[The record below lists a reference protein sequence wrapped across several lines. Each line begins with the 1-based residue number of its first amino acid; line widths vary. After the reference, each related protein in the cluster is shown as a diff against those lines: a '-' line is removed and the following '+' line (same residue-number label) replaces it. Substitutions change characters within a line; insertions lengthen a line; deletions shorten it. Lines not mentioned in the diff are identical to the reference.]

1 MADPGLRKQPRS
13 VPPAVVPRDADEPA
27 GLSRVLIW
35 LVAVLTAMFA
45 TYALK
50 LTYSV
55 TMPLALAFFLAVL
68 VHPVQHWLAL
78 RLPRWLSGLGLVVAV
93 VVVVAALSVVVG
105 AIWLAGELMAP
116 KLPQYIDQL
125 KQQWQS
131 LKGWASQ
138 LGVPAAPAPGA
149 GAGEAAEGQE
159 AGPDIFSNVL
169 QTLQTFAASVLSLM
183 SLLALALF
191 FMVLMLS
198 DLGRWRR
205 KLEAALPGGGGRDAI
220 EVVEI
225 VARKVRKFLLVRSL
239 VGIVTGTIAGLWL
252 WFMNVD
258 LALVWGL
265 LFFVLNYIP
274 NIGSIIAGIPPILI
288 AFMTLDLTLALIAT
302 AGLML
307 NEQIMGNFVDPKLQ
321 GRNLDLAPLV
331 VLVAVIFWTWVWG
344 VVGALLA
351 VPLTV
356 TGIIACTKV
365 AALRPLAL
373 LLSGSS
379 SLEEMEE
386 KLDASH

>member
-1 MADPGLRKQPRS
+1 
-13 VPPAVVPRDADEPA
+13 
-27 GLSRVLIW
+27 
-35 LVAVLTAMFA
+35 
-45 TYALK
+45 

-78 RLPRWLSGLGLVVAV
+78 RLPRWLSGLSLVVAV

-191 FMVLMLS
+191 FMVLMLG

-288 AFMTLDLTLALIAT
+288 AFMTLDLTSALIAT